1 MRKTAEDYAIVRF
14 GAFEADVRNFELRKY
29 GVRIRLQ
36 DQPFRLLLLLMR
48 RGGRVV
54 SREELRGELWP
65 EGTFVDFD
73 HGINSAMQKLRCALN
88 DSTSNPRFVR
98 TVPRR
103 GYIFIAPV
111 VFVGQRHKPAS
122 PGGPLSGLAGVWNG
136 VAEFFRNALS
146 QARSPGGPTGLR
158 EEA

>member
-54 SREELRGELWP
+54 SREELREELWP
-65 EGTFVDFD
+65 DDTFVDFD
-73 HGINSAMQKLRCALN
+73 HGINTAMQKLRCALN

-103 GYIFIAPV
+103 GYIFVAPV
-111 VFVGQRHKPAS
+111 EFVGQRQKPAS
-122 PGGPLSGLAGVWNG
+122 RSGLLRGLTGVWNG
-136 VAEFFRNALS
+136 VVEFFRNS
-146 QARSPGGPTGLR
+146 QGLARNQGGAAGLQ
-158 EEA
+158 E